1 MTRRVVIT
9 GLGVISPVGCG
20 VEKFW
25 NSLKEGQNGIDFIT
39 HFDISEYKAKLA
51 AEVKDFEVEKYME
64 KKKAKRLDMY
74 SQFAI
79 ASTKE
84 AIEDSGLDL
93 DNIDRERVGV
103 IFGTGVGGIGT
114 AKQQVETLAFKG
126 PRRISPFAVP
136 MLICNMAAGNIAIE
150 FGLKGN
156 CISIVTACA
165 TSTNCIGEAYRS
177 IKHGYSD
184 IVVAGGSESSIDGFS
199 IAGFQSLTA
208 LSTSE
213 DKNRASIP
221 FDSDRSGFVM
231 GEGSGTVIL
240 EELESALKRGAK
252 IYGEVVG
259 YGTTCDAYH
268 ITSPSPDGEG
278 AAKAMKM
285 AMDEAGIDKNAS
297 LYINAHG
304 TSTKINDKM
313 ETLAIKTVFAKNAK
327 NIPVSS
333 TKSMTGHLLGAAGAI
348 EAIAAI
354 KAMKEGFLPPTINLK
369 NKDEDCDLDYIPNVG
384 REQEVEYAM
393 SNSFGFG
400 GHNGSIIFKKWRE

>member
-221 FDSDRSGFVM
+221 FDSGRSGFVM

-313 ETLAIKTVFAKNAK
+313 ETLAIKTVFAENAK

-333 TKSMTGHLLGAAGAI
+333 TKSMTGHLL
-348 EAIAAI
+348 
-354 KAMKEGFLPPTINLK
+354 
-369 NKDEDCDLDYIPNVG
+369 G

>member
-184 IVVAGGSESSIDGFS
+184 IVVAGGSESSID
-199 IAGFQSLTA
+199 IRLAQRSLCT
-208 LSTSE
+208 
-213 DKNRASIP
+213 
-221 FDSDRSGFVM
+221 
-231 GEGSGTVIL
+231 
-240 EELESALKRGAK
+240 
-252 IYGEVVG
+252 
-259 YGTTCDAYH
+259 
-268 ITSPSPDGEG
+268 
-278 AAKAMKM
+278 
-285 AMDEAGIDKNAS
+285 GIRIRRWS
-297 LYINAHG
+297 F
-304 TSTKINDKM
+304 TQRRTRC
-313 ETLAIKTVFAKNAK
+313 
-327 NIPVSS
+327 
-333 TKSMTGHLLGAAGAI
+333 MT
-348 EAIAAI
+348 
-354 KAMKEGFLPPTINLK
+354 P
-369 NKDEDCDLDYIPNVG
+369 
-384 REQEVEYAM
+384 
-393 SNSFGFG
+393 
-400 GHNGSIIFKKWRE
+400 